1 MNKMTRLLPLTI
13 CALAVINAQASDEKE
28 LEEITV
34 FAVKPDG
41 LKISSDKLLSL
52 PGTGNDPLK
61 GLEALL
67 RGCTCNSRH
76 RRPGCA
82 ACNTW

>member
-28 LEEITV
+28 IEEITV
-34 FAVKPDG
+34 IAVKPDG

-52 PGTGNDPLK
+52 PGTG
-61 GLEALL
+61 
-67 RGCTCNSRH
+67 GCTCHSRH